1 MWAES
6 LQRIY
11 VKSSTGL
18 MVPLSAVASLERTTA
33 PPSINH
39 QNSSPAVTIS
49 FNLIPGPSLGD
60 AVNAVSQAMAELGAP
75 ATLQGSFQG
84 TAQAFQSSLATV
96 PLLILAALAAIYVV
110 LAILYESLVHPITIL
125 STLPSAGVGGL
136 LILFIFGQDFTV
148 MALIGIILLMG
159 IVKKNG
165 IMLVD
170 FALEAE
176 RERKLKPEDAVYE
189 ACIKRFRPILM
200 TTVAALLTGIP
211 LAIGFGAGAELRQ
224 PLGLTIVGGLIF
236 SQVMTLFTT
245 PVIYLALDR
254 FQIRFRNFWQSRFG
268 GKKTADHP
276 PSKESSRGGKFGPA
290 PAE

>member
-11 VKSSTGL
+11 VKSSTGQ

-39 QNSSPAVTIS
+39 QNSFPAVTIS
-49 FNLIPGPSLGD
+49 FNLIPGASLGD